1 MIPSLLH
8 FQYYS
13 DVHFFLTPKNW
24 HSLQANSDIFF
35 NYIVGLSI
43 MNQITEPVARLLRGK
58 NFAYLSTLMIDGW
71 PQVTPTWIDLDEDG
85 NNILINTAEGRTKQK
100 NVSRDPRVAI
110 SISDQVNPYDM
121 VTIRGTVT
129 EQIKEGA
136 DEHTDRLAKKY
147 FGLDKYPYRAPGEAR
162 VILKIKPE
170 KVFHQQPPQ

>member
-1 MIPSLLH
+1 MS
-8 FQYYS
+8 
-13 DVHFFLTPKNW
+13 
-24 HSLQANSDIFF
+24 
-35 NYIVGLSI
+35 
-43 MNQITEPVARLLRGK
+43 QITEPVARLLRGK
-58 NFAYLSTLMIDGW
+58 NFAYLSTLMMDGS
-71 PQVTPTWIDLDEDG
+71 PQVTPTWVDLDEDG
-85 NNILINTAEGRTKQK
+85 NNILINTAEGRITQK

-147 FGLDKYPYRAPGEAR
+147 SGLDKYPYRSPGETR